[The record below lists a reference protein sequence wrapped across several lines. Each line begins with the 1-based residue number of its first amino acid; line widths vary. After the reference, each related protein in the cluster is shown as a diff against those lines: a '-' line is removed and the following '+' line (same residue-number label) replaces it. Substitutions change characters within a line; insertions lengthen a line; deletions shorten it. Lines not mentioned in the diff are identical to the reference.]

1 MKLNDYWKIP
11 KNAKQYF
18 SPKYEKK
25 LKEKYGIWYTFR
37 TFLSILIA
45 FVPLVVFFIVS
56 PSNAFNPSTQINNAI
71 GGIGGIIGIIGS
83 LSIGVGL
90 VNIFMIL
97 IKQYLG
103 HWVTI
108 VSIVGGTLLDVLAL
122 FVFSF
127 VN

>member
-1 MKLNDYWKIP
+1 MKFNDYWKIP
-11 KNAKQYF
+11 KNANQYF

-25 LKEKYGIWYTFR
+25 LKDRYGIWYTFH
-37 TFLSILIA
+37 TFLSILIGI
-45 FVPLVVFFIVS
+45 VPLVVFFIVS
-56 PSNAFNPSTQINNAI
+56 PSNAFNPSTQIDNVI

-83 LSIGVGL
+83 VSIGVGL
-90 VNIFMIL
+90 VNIFMFL

>member
-25 LKEKYGIWYTFR
+25 LKEKYGIWYTFH

-56 PSNAFNPSTQINNAI
+56 PSNAFNPSTQIDNAI

-90 VNIFMIL
+90 VNIFMIMKIIL
-97 IKQYLG
+97 KNKKIQR
-103 HWVTI
+103 
-108 VSIVGGTLLDVLAL
+108 DV
-122 FVFSF
+122 
-127 VN
+127 